1 MDRRDLSRF
10 NFFMARCSSCNGLI
24 TKQDVV
30 CYSCGEKLPKHE
42 RLTLAPS
49 TKSSSPWGN
58 LFFGISLALPA
69 FSLFSGY
76 KLPLSVSLG
85 ISGLFLLLK
94 LVGRG
99 RKQKKPA
106 ARHPKIPA
114 CFRGREVNAIARRV
128 AS

>member
-1 MDRRDLSRF
+1 
-10 NFFMARCSSCNGLI
+10 MARCSSCNGLI

-30 CYSCGEKLPKHE
+30 CYSCGDKLPK
-42 RLTLAPS
+42 RDKLALALT

-58 LFFGISLALPA
+58 LMFGISLALPA

-76 KLPLSVSLG
+76 KLPLSVSLA

-94 LVGRG
+94 LVGGG

-106 ARHPKIPA
+106 AGYPKIPA
-114 CFRGREVNAIARRV
+114 CFRGREANAIARRV